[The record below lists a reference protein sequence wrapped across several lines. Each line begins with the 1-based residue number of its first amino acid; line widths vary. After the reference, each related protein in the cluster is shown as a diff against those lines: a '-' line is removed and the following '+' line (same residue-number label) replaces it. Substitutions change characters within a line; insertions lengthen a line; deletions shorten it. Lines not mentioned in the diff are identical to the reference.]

1 MIPTE
6 YTFGSHTIESGMRSM
21 VSLAALNWFT
31 TNSTYA
37 RLMKQQLLLPIC
49 WYFNVGAC
57 RRKVVCNVLSVD
69 SIGTENI
76 KAYVSNFPEI

>member
-6 YTFGSHTIESGMRSM
+6 YTFGSHTIDSGMRST

-37 RLMKQQLLLPIC
+37 RLLKQQLLLPIC
-49 WYFNVGAC
+49 WYFTVGAYGWNIVSN
-57 RRKVVCNVLSVD
+57 VVLAD
-69 SIGTENI
+69 PIGTENI